1 MRLRRQPST
10 ACHVA
15 CGIRLL
21 ALVSA
26 LLSRLSLAENACNFQ
41 GLVSLRPFWLPF
53 DQRPMEPR
61 YNPREE
67 SYADARESDGL
78 AVLYEALESRPRDV
92 EIHQL
97 LIEAWLS
104 LGELGKRRLIN
115 GNWHFDA
122 MLIIIVRRRTRR
134 CRSATRNR
142 SEQCNSQRLSTQRKA
157 DRKSCSNPLRG
168 PA

>member
-1 MRLRRQPST
+1 
-10 ACHVA
+10 
-15 CGIRLL
+15 
-21 ALVSA
+21 
-26 LLSRLSLAENACNFQ
+26 
-41 GLVSLRPFWLPF
+41 
-53 DQRPMEPR
+53 MEPL
-61 YNPREE
+61 YYPREE

-78 AVLYEALESRPRDV
+78 AVLYEALESRPRDI

-104 LGELGKRRLIN
+104 LGESGKWRLIN

-122 MLIIIVRRRTRR
+122 MLIIIVRRSPCR
-134 CRSATRNR
+134 CQSATRNR
-142 SEQCNSQRLSTQRKA
+142 SKQCNSQRLSTQWRA